1 MLFRPFCFVLLKMFV
16 SLWMIIPVVCSVKED
31 QNGIG
36 IQCVVLRNGCGAV
49 PWASA
54 LYLLHIILLTDK
66 LLQVAVVFS
75 LCFNRQRSS
84 KSLVTWKLNHISSSM
99 CIRKEISIS
108 ALLIHL
114 SDTTETMALFKKLD
128 HYFFLIEGFVCCH
141 HSLLP
146 KNLLQTLSW

>member
-1 MLFRPFCFVLLKMFV
+1 MFVL
-16 SLWMIIPVVCSVKED
+16 LWMIIPVVCSVKED

-36 IQCVVLRNGCGAV
+36 IQCVVLRNSCGVV

-66 LLQVAVVFS
+66 LQVAVGFS

-99 CIRKEISIS
+99 CIGRKYPFQPY
-108 ALLIHL
+108 
-114 SDTTETMALFKKLD
+114 LFIFLTQQKQWIYLRNWTII
-128 HYFFLIEGFVCCH
+128 FFLIEGLCVVIT
-141 HSLLP
+141 HSCQ
-146 KNLLQTLSW
+146 KIFCKHSCDNHS